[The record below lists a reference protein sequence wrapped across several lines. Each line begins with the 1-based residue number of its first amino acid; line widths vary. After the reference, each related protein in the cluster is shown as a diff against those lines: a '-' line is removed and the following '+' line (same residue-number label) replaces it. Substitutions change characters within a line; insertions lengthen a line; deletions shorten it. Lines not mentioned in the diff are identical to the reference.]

1 MKNGRR
7 IVALVTVLTL
17 ALTTLGCAGADEITS
32 GGFRLP
38 GVKPR
43 PTATPEVTAEPEA
56 TPTPVITEA
65 PTAEPQPTEAPASP
79 VTEPETPAVTPAPT
93 AEAVAPEATKAPDAK
108 PTAKPTEE
116 PAADPLEGLRQ
127 IVVVLPAGENEVPLK
142 AEADEKAESLAMIPA
157 GAMLYV
163 KDIDAQWSYAVYGE
177 LEGYVPTGKIALYN
191 AEVTPEEEAVVRTIS
206 VSSTLEGMTVVEEG
220 TPIILTAVL
229 TGFDNVAYALQWQ
242 YTPDAGV
249 TNVDIP
255 GANDL
260 TYTYNI
266 SFENFT
272 YLYRLVVTIQNT
284 EAEPAA

>member
-17 ALTTLGCAGADEITS
+17 VLGTLGCAGADEITS

-56 TPTPVITEA
+56 TPVPVVTEA
-65 PTAEPQPTEAPASP
+65 PTVEPQPTEAPASP
-79 VTEPETPAVTPAPT
+79 VTEPETPAVTSAPT

-108 PTAKPTEE
+108 PVAKPTEE
-116 PAADPLEGLRQ
+116 PASDPLEGLRQ
-127 IVVVLPAGENEVPLK
+127 IVVVLPARENEVPLK

-157 GAMLYV
+157 GVMLYV

-206 VSSTLEGMTVVEEG
+206 VSSSIDGRLVVNEGETVV
-220 TPIILTAVL
+220 LSAVL
-229 TGFDNVAYALQWQ
+229 TGFDDAAYEMQWQ
-242 YTPDAGV
+242 YTPDGGETV
-249 TNVDIP
+249 CDVE

-260 TYTYNI
+260 AYAYTI
-266 SFENFT
+266 TRENASW
-272 YLYRLVVTIQNT
+272 LYRLSITVL
-284 EAEPAA
+284 APAAK

>member
-79 VTEPETPAVTPAPT
+79 VTEPETPAVTP
-93 AEAVAPEATKAPDAK
+93 
-108 PTAKPTEE
+108 E

-272 YLYRLVVTIQNT
+272 YLYRLVVTVQDA